1 MFFEAFVREWGA
13 WSVSVLSLGV
23 AALAYFNSRRAVRIA
38 ATEHEWKSADR
49 VKVLAAEAS
58 AAEERAWCERIRL
71 HLEASPDDPIAVGGR
86 QTGLGAPGRWEVLPG
101 RATRQP
107 GVGLPGGLPPGGRPY
122 PAGRACCRT
131 LTTFQNRLNPS
142 RCQRITVAGS
152 TMARAPPARPPL
164 RENRPEGS
172 VPLPEA

>member
-71 HLEASPDDPIAVGGR
+71 HLEASPDDPIAVADDKLDWALRGDGKYFQVVR
-86 QTGLGAPGRWEVLPG
+86 RGNLVWV
-101 RATRQP
+101 
-107 GVGLPGGLPPGGRPY
+107 Y
-122 PAGRACCRT
+122 PADYHVGPV
-131 LTTFQNRLNPS
+131 L
-142 RCQRITVAGS
+142 G
-152 TMARAPPARPPL
+152 
-164 RENRPEGS
+164 
-172 VPLPEA
+172 